1 MSRKI
6 LKISGIVCL
15 FGFAFVGLFL
25 TAGFFAVKFHLTDA
39 SGRIDLNDRYFA
51 QSASAIR
58 SAEQTRANPNLLAVN
73 LCRAQA
79 LRKVFPENGA
89 KILVTY
95 DLTRSDVVLAKML
108 ASAELY
114 AGPNN
119 DYQAERKKCDDN
131 NSSVAVLLAG
141 QSDSNLY
148 GWINTPE
155 WQTMKSALS
164 KDIDV
169 INQISAQTGVPARL
183 IVAQIVGEQLR
194 LFHDNREVFKQFFQ
208 PLKILGN
215 EVQFSLG
222 VAGIKEDTAK
232 QIEKNLIDRNS
243 VYYLG
248 ADYENMLAFKTA
260 DIDQERFARLTDEH
274 DRTYSYLYTAL
285 FLKQIETQWQ
295 KAGFDISDRPEILA
309 TIFNVGFNKSVPK
322 ANPQV
327 GGSEITINGRTYTF
341 GALAYEFYYSGEMG
355 DEFSLASSLEST
367 R

>member
-6 LKISGIVCL
+6 LKISGLVCL

-58 SAEQTRANPNLLAVN
+58 SVGQTSVNPSLLATN

-79 LRKVFPENGA
+79 LRKIFPENGS
-89 KILVTY
+89 KILATY
-95 DLTRSDVVLAKML
+95 ELTRSDVVLAKML

-114 AGPNN
+114 AGANSN
-119 DYQAERKKCDDN
+119 YQTERKKCDDEN
-131 NSSVAVLLAG
+131 SASSVLSNSQTDA
-141 QSDSNLY
+141 NLY
-148 GWINTPE
+148 GWISTPE
-155 WQTMKSALS
+155 WQTMKAALS

-169 INQISAQTGVPARL
+169 INQVSAQIGVPARL

-222 VAGIKEDTAK
+222 VAGIKEETAK
-232 QIEKNLIDRNS
+232 QIERNLTDKS
-243 VYYLG
+243 SAYYLG
-248 ADYENMLAFKTA
+248 PDYEKMLAFKTA
-260 DIDQERFARLTDEH
+260 DPNQERFARLTDEH

-285 FLKQIETQWQ
+285 FLKQVETQWQ

-309 TIFNVGFNKSVPK
+309 TIFNVGFIKSVPK
-322 ANPQV
+322 ADPQV
-327 GGSEITINGRTYTF
+327 GGSDITINGRVYTF
-341 GALAYEFYYSGEMG
+341 GSLAYEFYYSGEMG
-355 DEFSLASSLEST
+355 DEFPVK
-367 R
+367 